1 MYILKEGHRLRAKS
15 EKALALCLW
24 QDLAVAIDRAGC
36 GQRDR
41 FGYSVI
47 HLTNQWSRGAEL
59 VAVELGK
66 RGSSE
71 TQGVWAAVVGPA
83 DRSPGSAPGEGWLI
97 KPRKGTRKSVLTNL

>member
-1 MYILKEGHRLRAKS
+1 MYILKGGHRLRAKS

-59 VAVELGK
+59 VAVELGRK
-66 RGSSE
+66 KKFVLVFLLYLKV
-71 TQGVWAAVVGPA
+71 QK
-83 DRSPGSAPGEGWLI
+83 LQ
-97 KPRKGTRKSVLTNL
+97 PRCLKND